1 MFENLEKEEL
11 IQIIEN
17 LKKENKDLKEQLH
30 GKVEKE
36 ETEQEQKNIVSTA
49 ARFPGLFFVLEIKKS
64 VMYKSRKQRSGLQQ
78 IDGISLN
85 VPKLTERRYRLWIS
99 RKNQ

>member
-11 IQIIEN
+11 IQIIEK

-36 ETEQEQKNIVSTA
+36 EKKQELKNISSDEKVKIFMEVFHGRNDLYA
-49 ARFPGLFFVLEIKKS
+49 
-64 VMYKSRKQRSGLQQ
+64 MRKFS
-78 IDGISLN
+78 SN
-85 VPKLTERRYRLWIS
+85 NK
-99 RKNQ
+99 

>member
-11 IQIIEN
+11 IQIIEK

-36 ETEQEQKNIVSTA
+36 EKKQELKNISSDEKVKI
-49 ARFPGLFFVLEIKKS
+49 FMEEMIYMQK
-64 VMYKSRKQRSGLQQ
+64 
-78 IDGISLN
+78 DG
-85 VPKLTERRYRLWIS
+85 
-99 RKNQ
+99 